1 MGLVFDASSLI
12 ILNEIG
18 LLPDVVRLPI
28 ALATTDEV
36 LKEVHSTTVH
46 ELSRRGAIGIV
57 NASPM
62 TVPPEIRLRLGGG
75 EISVIA
81 WVVENPAY
89 WAVLDERLARDA
101 ARKLDIRFL
110 GTARLIKHLA
120 DKGILTFDRARSLLE
135 SLPRIGFYIRED
147 TTRLVLSESQLEIE

>member
-18 LLPDVVRLPI
+18 LLPDVVRLPV
-28 ALATTDEV
+28 ALATTEEV
-36 LKEVHSTTVH
+36 LTEVRSATVH
-46 ELSRRGAIGIV
+46 ELSRRGAIGTV
-57 NASPM
+57 KSSP
-62 TVPPEIRLRLGGG
+62 TAVPPEIRLRLGGG
-75 EISVIA
+75 ETSVIA
-81 WVVENPAY
+81 WVLQNPAY

-101 ARKLDIRFL
+101 ARRLDIRFL

-120 DKGILTFDRARSLLE
+120 DEGILTLNRARSLLE

-147 TTRLVLSESQLEIE
+147 TIRGVLGEPPLEIE